1 MQILGYKL
9 ERVNTN
15 NNEIETFS
23 ISNKRNEWS
32 YIVLI

>member
-9 ERVNTN
+9 EKVNTN

-23 ISNKRNEWS
+23 ISNKRNE
-32 YIVLI
+32 